1 MSARSRILLIAA
13 SAIALAGSVAF
24 AQRYQGGNNRQ
35 GRRVTRKE
43 SRRDRDTERGWI
55 VRILTYSG
63 GDKNRRGRNK
73 AEGNGPSKTGS
84 IVIKTEQ
91 GRQFT
96 GVLTTET
103 RYSARSARITPSRT
117 KSLLIRGVPVEL
129 NWRTSDKLSGRVV
142 SDIRV
147 RTIEIEGVI
156 KQANRKKVTVMA
168 RPKQSPEEL
177 PQIKVRGRKSTEN
190 KKRVKRP
197 APRKLVLTL
206 SEASA
211 ITLEGDEADI
221 KDIKPT
227 MKFDAVVIDGGPSII
242 LDLNARSV
250 KESRDPKKG
259 KRKPKSTDRTP

>member
-1 MSARSRILLIAA
+1 M
-13 SAIALAGSVAF
+13 
-24 AQRYQGGNNRQ
+24 
-35 GRRVTRKE
+35 
-43 SRRDRDTERGWI
+43 
-55 VRILTYSG
+55 
-63 GDKNRRGRNK
+63 
-73 AEGNGPSKTGS
+73 
-84 IVIKTEQ
+84 
-91 GRQFT
+91 
-96 GVLTTET
+96 
-103 RYSARSARITPSRT
+103 
-117 KSLLIRGVPVEL
+117 PVEL

-197 APRKLVLTL
+197 AHRKLVLTL

-242 LDLNARSV
+242 LDLNARGV
-250 KESRDPKKG
+250 KEPSDPKKG
-259 KRKPKSTDRTP
+259 KRKRRPADRAR